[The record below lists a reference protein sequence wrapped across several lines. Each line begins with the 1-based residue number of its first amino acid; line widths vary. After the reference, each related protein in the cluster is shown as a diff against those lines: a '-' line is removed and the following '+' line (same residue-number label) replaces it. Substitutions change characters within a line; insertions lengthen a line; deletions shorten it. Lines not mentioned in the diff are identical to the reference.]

1 MLSGTRARG
10 TLTWKRRCI
19 SLFPPRYYGSH
30 KSARHYAEAKASRL
44 QRRRE
49 RDSSPERDESSSD
62 EEEDEDDEDD
72 EEEEDDEGG
81 ATPDRRK
88 LRAPRRTSARAAA
101 TAPRCSGLARPRAG
115 DGAPRAT
122 TYRSPEDRVYRSRSD
137 VARHFGLDGAGAAGP
152 GPGPAARGAAAPPR
166 AAVRGARAA
175 TPDVAAACGAD
186 ELQLAAVDAHLVAP
200 TPGAWA
206 DAAGRGCAAAP
217 GQRAVAG
224 AARAAGAREAP
235 RAGGD
240 GPGAAPRKKRD
251 RYGRKPVLVRRA
263 PAGGRPGSDWQ
274 RFASCKARRATPGLT
289 SYVLPRGH
297 GARPFDAPPAEL
309 LGSRVKRRV
318 VAPDGAV
325 EWRPATVAARGDATL
340 DLVDVAGG
348 GVVTAAYPDAA
359 LAFVD
364 GFRELAD
371 EERVAGRVM
380 EVVAAGRV
388 ARARVDRVSRRRGA
402 RLPGPRAPPAARAPG
417 RDAAPRRRRPCA
429 RCLLGGSLGARHC
442 REALRHDDPDFDDLP
457 EDPVGA
463 SVVVKWLD
471 DGAAVWY
478 DAVVE
483 SSEPRGDGLALSVR
497 YVDGGEVDDIDW
509 PSEDAAVAPP
519 GNRKAKRKA
528 GALPESGAKRQG

>member
-1 MLSGTRARG
+1 MVAVAPPDWPPPAGDALEVFREASG
-10 TLTWKRRCI
+10 RRWACAAQLLR
-19 SLFPPRYYGSH
+19 SLG
-30 KSARHYAEAKASRL
+30 AGDVDA
-44 QRRRE
+44 
-49 RDSSPERDESSSD
+49 
-62 EEEDEDDEDD
+62 DD
-72 EEEEDDEGG
+72 G
-81 ATPDRRK
+81 
-88 LRAPRRTSARAAA
+88 ARALDADPKRFAA
-101 TAPRCSGLARPRAG
+101 SNGLG
-115 DGAPRAT
+115 
-122 TYRSPEDRVYRSRSD
+122 
-137 VARHFGLDGAGAAGP
+137 GAAGP
-152 GPGPAARGAAAPPR
+152 RDGWLLAPPR
-166 AAVRGARAA
+166 LDG
-175 TPDVAAACGAD
+175 PCAACRCLGELRAFPCRAD
-186 ELQLAAVDAHLVAP
+186 
-200 TPGAWA
+200 
-206 DAAGRGCAAAP
+206 
-217 GQRAVAG
+217 
-224 AARAAGAREAP
+224 
-235 RAGGD
+235 
-240 GPGAAPRKKRD
+240 
-251 RYGRKPVLVRRA
+251 
-263 PAGGRPGSDWQ
+263 
-274 RFASCKARRATPGLT
+274 
-289 SYVLPRGH
+289 RGH

-364 GFRELAD
+364 GFRDLAD

-388 ARARVDRVSRRRGA
+388 ARARVDRVYVCRDEGPRHDVALAVLRDAEDGGEPARERAVTVAELLRAVGGGDHVRWRDRATPPTWLVDDRTGLCGGEVEEDDEGHWWYDTRAGDTVASVAAELCGGA
-402 RLPGPRAPPAARAPG
+402 GDELRAANEIRLRPAAFLDGQDGDGEPAFRAHVLLLLPRAPA

-442 REALRHDDPDFDDLP
+442 RESLRHDDPDFDDLP

-483 SSEPRGDGLALSVR
+483 SFEPRGDGLALSVR
-497 YVDGGEVDDIDW
+497 YVDGGEVDDIEW

-528 GALPESGAKRQG
+528 GALPESGAKRQA